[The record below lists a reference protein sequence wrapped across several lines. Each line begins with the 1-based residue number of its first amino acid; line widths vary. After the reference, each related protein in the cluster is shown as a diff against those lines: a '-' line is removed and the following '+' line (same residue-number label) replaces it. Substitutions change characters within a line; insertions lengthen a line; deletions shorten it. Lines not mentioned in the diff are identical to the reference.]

1 MASVHEIAPDV
12 YRISV
17 FWPEIDLSFNH
28 FLVKDDEPLLFHTGL
43 RRMFPDVREAVA
55 KLMNP
60 SKLRWISWSH
70 FESDECG
77 ALNDWLALAPNA
89 QPACCMVGALV
100 NVNDFAAKEARILSP
115 QDVIETGKYRFRY
128 YQTPQLPHGWDA
140 GVLFEEN
147 QRTLFCSDLFH
158 QNGNVEALTSNSVV
172 DRCRQVLTAYQASPL
187 ANYVP
192 YTANTEAILKG
203 LATLN
208 AKTMAVMHGSSFTGN
223 CSGALHDLAG
233 VMKEILD
240 RRSYEFPVM
249 TKPLAETA

>member
-1 MASVHEIAPDV
+1 MATIYEIAPDV

-55 KLMNP
+55 KVIDP
-60 SKLRWISWSH
+60 SALRWISWSH

-77 ALNDWLALAPNA
+77 ALNDWLAIAPNA

-100 NVNDFAAKEARILSP
+100 SVNDFSAREARILAP
-115 QDVIETGKYRFRY
+115 QDVLTTGKCRFRY
-128 YQTPQLPHGWDA
+128 YHTPQLPHGWDA
-140 GVLFEEN
+140 GVLFEET
-147 QRTLFCSDLFH
+147 QHTLFCSDLFH
-158 QNGNVEALTSNSVV
+158 QNGDVEPLTSKSVV

-192 YTANTEAILKG
+192 YTVNTEAILQG
-203 LATLN
+203 LGSLNPKTL
-208 AKTMAVMHGSSFTGN
+208 AVMHGSSF
-223 CSGALHDLAG
+223 SGDCGGAFQELSA
-233 VMKEILD
+233 VMKEVLD
-240 RRSYEFPVM
+240 RPSYEFPR
-249 TKPLAETA
+249 